1 MDHIFTAFLALIIIV
16 LVIWSN
22 NNGHI
27 YAQRLPPSSA
37 SPLRSGA
44 ATQTLSP
51 QHMTK
56 VKIISPTR
64 GQQVPVGKDLTI
76 SGTSMDNST
85 SNNNCKVSVI
95 VNNVKPYQSATAA
108 GTGGT
113 ADYSKWNFVLTPKYT
128 TIKLGQNKIT
138 ARYECSN
145 NPASKSFSSVNV
157 TGVQSTDTA
166 TTTTITTS
174 AVIPQTMTS
183 SPPVAPLAKLP
194 NTTGNVATTTTNI
207 PIVLKPLPG
216 GTCPTGYHLVSGTV
230 CIKDTPST
238 AAAKTTPTAATANA
252 TIPPP
257 SATTSQASGTISSS
271 NDKNTNDNAD
281 NQENFKTKILKSF
294 NKKFK

>member
-27 YAQRLPPSSA
+27 YAQQLPPSST

-44 ATQTLSP
+44 ATQALSP

-56 VKIISPTR
+56 VKITSPTR

-157 TGVQSTDTA
+157 TGIQGTG
-166 TTTTITTS
+166 TTTTTTTA

-183 SPPVAPLAKLP
+183 LPPVAPLAKLP
-194 NTTGNVATTTTNI
+194 NTIGNVATTTTNI

-216 GTCPTGYHLVSGTV
+216 GTCPTGYHLVSRTV
-230 CIKDTPST
+230 CIKDLPST
-238 AAAKTTPTAATANA
+238 AATKTIPTAATTNG

-257 SATTSQASGTISSS
+257 SATISQPSGTSSS
-271 NDKNTNDNAD
+271 GNDKNTNDNSD

>member
-1 MDHIFTAFLALIIIV
+1 MNHIFTAFLALIIIV

-27 YAQRLPPSSA
+27 YAQQLPPSLA
-37 SPLRSGA
+37 SPLQSGTA
-44 ATQTLSP
+44 AQTPSP

-56 VKIISPTR
+56 VKITSPTR
-64 GQQVPVGKDLTI
+64 GQQLPVGKDLMI

-108 GTGGT
+108 GNGGA

-128 TIKLGQNKIT
+128 TLKPGQNKIT

-157 TGVQSTDTA
+157 TGVQGTG
-166 TTTTITTS
+166 TTTTTTTT
-174 AVIPQTMTS
+174 VIPQTTTS
-183 SPPVAPLAKLP
+183 SLPVAPLAKLP
-194 NTTGNVATTTTNI
+194 NSTGNGLTTTANV

-216 GTCPTGYHLVSGTV
+216 GTCPQDYRLVSGTV
-230 CIKDTPST
+230 CIKDLPS
-238 AAAKTTPTAATANA
+238 AVPIKTTPTAATTNA

-271 NDKNTNDNAD
+271 NDKNANDNSD

>member
-1 MDHIFTAFLALIIIV
+1 MNHTFTAFLALVIIG

-27 YAQRLPPSSA
+27 YAQQLPPSSA

-56 VKIISPTR
+56 IKITSPTR

-113 ADYSKWNFVLTPKYT
+113 TDYSKWNFVLTSKYT

-157 TGVQSTDTA
+157 TGIQGRG
-166 TTTTITTS
+166 TTTTTTA

-194 NTTGNVATTTTNI
+194 NTIGNVATTTTNV

-216 GTCPTGYHLVSGTV
+216 GTCLQGYHLVSGTV
-230 CIKDTPST
+230 CIKDLPST
-238 AAAKTTPTAATANA
+238 AATKTTPTAATTNA
-252 TIPPP
+252 TIIPP
-257 SATTSQASGTISSS
+257 SATTSQPSGTSPSS
-271 NDKNTNDNAD
+271 NDNSE